1 MRWINENLTTIIILG
16 VVVVG
21 LYFWLMRKRYADSFN
36 AERNRIEAEKRARRD
51 AAGRANK
58 DS

>member
-1 MRWINENLTTIIILG
+1 MRWINENLTTIIVLG

-51 AAGRANK
+51 AAERANK

>member
-1 MRWINENLTTIIILG
+1 MRWINENLTTIIVLG

-36 AERNRIEAEKRARRD
+36 AERNRIEAEKRARRE
-51 AAGRANK
+51 AADRANK

>member
-1 MRWINENLTTIIILG
+1 MRWINENLTTIIVLG
-16 VVVVG
+16 VVAVG

-36 AERNRIEAEKRARRD
+36 AERNRIEAEKRARRE
-51 AAGRANK
+51 AAEQARK

>member
-1 MRWINENLTTIIILG
+1 MRWINENLTTIIVLG

-36 AERNRIEAEKRARRD
+36 AERNRIEAEKRARRE
-51 AAGRANK
+51 ASGQTRK

>member
-1 MRWINENLTTIIILG
+1 MRWINENLTTIIVLG

-36 AERNRIEAEKRARRD
+36 AERNRIEAEKRARRE
-51 AAGRANK
+51 AADRASK